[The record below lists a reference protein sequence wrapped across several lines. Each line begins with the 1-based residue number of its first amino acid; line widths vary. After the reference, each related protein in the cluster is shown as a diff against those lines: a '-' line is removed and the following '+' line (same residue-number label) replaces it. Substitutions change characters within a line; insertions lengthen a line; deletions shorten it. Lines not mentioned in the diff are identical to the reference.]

1 MKVGC
6 VSGERSKVTCDRTSL
21 CVCCRLDWNHIT
33 GPGLERVKEI
43 IGGRVGLGG

>member
-21 CVCCRLDWNHIT
+21 CVCCRLGGNHISWL
-33 GPGLERVKEI
+33 GEERVKEI
-43 IGGRVGLGG
+43 IGGRVECVV

>member
-21 CVCCRLDWNHIT
+21 CVCCRLHLNHISWL
-33 GPGLERVKEI
+33 GRRRVEEI
-43 IGGRVGLGG
+43 TEGRVGRVA

>member
-21 CVCCRLDWNHIT
+21 CVCCRLDLNHISRR
-33 GPGLERVKEI
+33 GLERVEEI
-43 IGGRVGLGG
+43 IGGRVWRVA

>member
-21 CVCCRLDWNHIT
+21 CVCCRLGGNHISQR
-33 GPGLERVKEI
+33 GLERVKEI
-43 IGGRVGLGG
+43 TEGRVGRVA

>member
-21 CVCCRLDWNHIT
+21 CVCCRLHENHISRR
-33 GPGLERVKEI
+33 GRERVKEI
-43 IGGRVGLGG
+43 TEGRVRLIG

>member
-21 CVCCRLDWNHIT
+21 CVCCRLDGNHISRR
-33 GPGLERVKEI
+33 GEERVEEI
-43 IGGRVGLGG
+43 TEWRVGLGR

>member
-21 CVCCRLDWNHIT
+21 CVCCRLSRNHISRL
-33 GPGLERVKEI
+33 GRRRVKEI
-43 IGGRVGLGG
+43 FGGRVGDVE